1 MQFFWGGGILTH
13 FNKEGKVIF
22 NMQQLAVTVAKKK
35 TLRYRCMIL
44 FDIISFD
51 KAVTVIDKK

>member
-1 MQFFWGGGILTH
+1 MQIFFLGGGGGGGGWGGGILTH

-35 TLRYRCMIL
+35 NFTI
-44 FDIISFD
+44 
-51 KAVTVIDKK
+51 